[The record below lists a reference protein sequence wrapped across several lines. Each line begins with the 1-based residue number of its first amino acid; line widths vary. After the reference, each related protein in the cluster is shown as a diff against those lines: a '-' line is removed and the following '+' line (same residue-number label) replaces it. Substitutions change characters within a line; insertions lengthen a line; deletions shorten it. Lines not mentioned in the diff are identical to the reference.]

1 MEKVRKCFV
10 TALAAVLSLPWAT
23 SLAGLA
29 RANAAEVT
37 GAPPGV
43 AQGISPGKGLSFK
56 PADGVYEGVA
66 LSEDGRSLALLRT
79 DGAESAAIDWADLD
93 KGAAPHELCHLAS
106 DPAPLDAFVIVGP
119 DTFAVVRQGDG
130 TNGRSLT
137 VVGKDGKVRWGAQGL
152 WQIGWPSERGG
163 TAPGTHAAV
172 NLVTRTSRG
181 GWTIVSRDPLTG
193 KVLAKPRTYEPDDK
207 GLLPGS
213 GFRPVAFFSGYS
225 RLLAEKPGAYDK
237 AKDVR
242 EPSLAVV
249 LDSFT
254 GKVVGQ
260 EAITDRFGWALTNE
274 LRAGAARP
282 GASMFLRLAE
292 GGDPTTPAFELVDE
306 RGLIHPVVLPG
317 NPRVYD
323 RQSLVVGDHDAPG
336 RLTFSLLIDPVN
348 PDAVARKKADAP
360 FLDVFELHTDNLPT
374 GRSPEPPT
382 AARPALAAV
391 PSLRPALRAH
401 VPVTDRPVV
410 WTRRQDTLAILTRF
424 KSFARGG
431 DRVDVL
437 RLAP

>member
-1 MEKVRKCFV
+1 
-10 TALAAVLSLPWAT
+10 
-23 SLAGLA
+23 
-29 RANAAEVT
+29 
-37 GAPPGV
+37 
-43 AQGISPGKGLSFK
+43 
-56 PADGVYEGVA
+56 
-66 LSEDGRSLALLRT
+66 
-79 DGAESAAIDWADLD
+79 
-93 KGAAPHELCHLAS
+93 
-106 DPAPLDAFVIVGP
+106 
-119 DTFAVVRQGDG
+119 
-130 TNGRSLT
+130 
-137 VVGKDGKVRWGAQGL
+137 
-152 WQIGWPSERGG
+152 
-163 TAPGTHAAV
+163 
-172 NLVTRTSRG
+172 
-181 GWTIVSRDPLTG
+181 
-193 KVLAKPRTYEPDDK
+193 
-207 GLLPGS
+207 
-213 GFRPVAFFSGYS
+213 
-225 RLLAEKPGAYDK
+225 
-237 AKDVR
+237 
-242 EPSLAVV
+242 
-249 LDSFT
+249 
-254 GKVVGQ
+254 
-260 EAITDRFGWALTNE
+260 
-274 LRAGAARP
+274 
-282 GASMFLRLAE
+282 MFLRLAE